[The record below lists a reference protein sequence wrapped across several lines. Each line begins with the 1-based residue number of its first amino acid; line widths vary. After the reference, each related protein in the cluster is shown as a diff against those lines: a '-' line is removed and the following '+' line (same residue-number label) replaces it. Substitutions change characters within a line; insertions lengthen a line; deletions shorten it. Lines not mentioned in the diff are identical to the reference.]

1 MAVNA
6 KSSEMGVKL
15 LNVLTLP
22 VTKESRPYIVWHA
35 MDRNVIFGA
44 TLIDNKMV
52 IATIIWDVEK
62 YICKAR
68 RVGLTFEIVKDLV
81 QLLLF
86 SDNWRK
92 KISPKHTDLAHGLK
106 QKLENLITFW
116 EKNGYHDGWL
126 SEIL

>member
-22 VTKESRPYIVWHA
+22 VTKESKPYIVWHA

-52 IATIIWDVEK
+52 IATIIWDVENTSAK
-62 YICKAR
+62 PVAW
-68 RVGLTFEIVKDLV
+68 V
-81 QLLLF
+81 
-86 SDNWRK
+86 
-92 KISPKHTDLAHGLK
+92 
-106 QKLENLITFW
+106 
-116 EKNGYHDGWL
+116 
-126 SEIL
+126 